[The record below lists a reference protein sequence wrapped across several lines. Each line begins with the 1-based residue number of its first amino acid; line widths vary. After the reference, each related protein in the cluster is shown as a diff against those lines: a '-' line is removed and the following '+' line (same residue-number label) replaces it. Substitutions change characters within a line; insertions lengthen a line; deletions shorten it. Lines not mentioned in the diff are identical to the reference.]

1 MTARPA
7 LVVTVDG
14 RVLGATEPL
23 VRADDPLFSRGDGVF
38 ETVLLR
44 GGAPCLLDAHLAR
57 LVGSAAIVGL
67 PAPDITRWRDVVDVA
82 VARWGADDGVLRLVH
97 GRGRAGVV
105 AFASVTAVPERA
117 GAARREGVS
126 AVTLIRR
133 GGDGPWSASSPLR
146 AKSSPLRA
154 KSSSYAV
161 NLAALR
167 VAARQ
172 GADDVV
178 FTTPDGV
185 VLEGPR
191 SSVVIA
197 VDGGLRTPPTDLPIL
212 PGTTLDAVFRT
223 ASARGVRCAYTTV
236 TTADLHAA
244 QGVWLLSSITLAAR
258 VHTLDGR
265 ALRADPAAVDV
276 AALVEAAVDG

>member
-14 RVLGATEPL
+14 RVLGADELL
-23 VRADDPLFSRGDGVF
+23 VRADDPVFSRGDGVF

-44 GGAPCLLDAHLAR
+44 SGVPCLLDEHLRR
-57 LVGSAAIVGL
+57 LADSAAIVGL
-67 PAPDITRWRDVVDVA
+67 PAPDIARWRYVVEVA
-82 VARWGADDGVLRLVH
+82 AARWGADDGVLRLVH
-97 GRGRAGVV
+97 GRGRTGVV
-105 AFASVTAVPERA
+105 AFASVTEVPDRVHT
-117 GAARREGVS
+117 ARRDGVS
-126 AVTLIRR
+126 AVTLVRR
-133 GGDGPWSASSPLR
+133 SGDGPWSA
-146 AKSSPLRA
+146 SSPLRA

-167 VAARQ
+167 AAARE

-178 FTTPDGV
+178 FTNPDGV

-197 VDGGLRTPPTDLPIL
+197 VDGGLRSPPTDLPIL
-212 PGTTLDAVFRT
+212 PGTTVAAAFRT
-223 ASARGVRCAYTTV
+223 ASARGVRCVYATITT
-236 TTADLHAA
+236 TDLHAA

-265 ALRADPAAVDV
+265 ALHADPSAVDV
-276 AALVEAAVDG
+276 AALVESAVDG